1 MMVYNSLLLME
12 ENKTTHT
19 MIRELNTRLETVS
32 AVQAVHTANLTTFAQ
47 VNAANPPAIPSA
59 TRPANPRQKTP
70 AGPSARQL
78 YSAAA
83 KNPAPPGPPAPP
95 PPTTRPT
102 KNSHTHTCP
111 PTPSP

>member
-19 MIRELNTRLETVS
+19 MIRELNTRLETVA

-59 TRPANPRQKTP
+59 TRPSNPRQQKAQ

-83 KNPAPPGPPAPP
+83 KTPAPPGPSGPTVPKKAKRKGSDTRPP
-95 PPTTRPT
+95 PID
-102 KNSHTHTCP
+102 
-111 PTPSP
+111 